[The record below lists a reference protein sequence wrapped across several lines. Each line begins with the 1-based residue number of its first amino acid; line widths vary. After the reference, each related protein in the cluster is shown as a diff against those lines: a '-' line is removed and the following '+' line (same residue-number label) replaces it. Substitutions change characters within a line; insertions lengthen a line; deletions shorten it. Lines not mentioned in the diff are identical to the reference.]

1 VQLLTGIGVNPL
13 AFATAAVTGQAG
25 DFSFDG
31 IFDALEEKGLVR
43 VLAEPNLVVLSGD
56 TADFLAG
63 GEFPIPVAQSSTGGA
78 LAITVEFKEFGVS
91 LAFTPTVLGDKM
103 INLVLRSE
111 VSAIDPSTSVI
122 TNNIEI
128 PGLSVRR
135 ARTTIEL
142 RDGQSFAIAGLLQ
155 DEFRN
160 TVRQFPWLGD
170 VPVLGSLFRSTNYQ
184 REQTELV
191 VIVTPRLVQPV
202 AADSLRSPTDF
213 SRLPTERDMFLK
225 GRPEGDPNRV
235 DPARVLETNG
245 GGVQGPRGYILK

>member
-1 VQLLTGIGVNPL
+1 
-13 AFATAAVTGQAG
+13 
-25 DFSFDG
+25 
-31 IFDALEEKGLVR
+31 
-43 VLAEPNLVVLSGD
+43 
-56 TADFLAG
+56 
-63 GEFPIPVAQSSTGGA
+63 
-78 LAITVEFKEFGVS
+78 
-91 LAFTPTVLGDKM
+91 
-103 INLVLRSE
+103 VLRSE

-213 SRLPTERDMFLK
+213 SRMPTERDMFLN
-225 GRPEGDPNRV
+225 GRPEGDPNRI
-235 DPARVLETNG
+235 DPARLLETDGG